1 MQIEINDDTLTGKLE
16 RIARQDGIP
25 VEQVAVDLINSALDD
40 DDAAA
45 VQALEDFL
53 QPRIDRARRGETV
66 DTTVEEIFSQ
76 VRAEL
81 NAS

>member
-1 MQIEINDDTLTGKLE
+1 MHIEINDKAIAGKLE
-16 RIARQDGIP
+16 RIANQDGVP
-25 VEQVAVDLINSALDD
+25 VEQVAIDLINSALA

-45 VQALEDFL
+45 IKALEDFL

-81 NAS
+81 NVS

>member
-1 MQIEINDDTLTGKLE
+1 MQIEINDEVLTSKLE
-16 RIARQDGIP
+16 RIALQDGMP
-25 VEQVAVDLINSALDD
+25 VEQVAVDLINSALN
-40 DDAAA
+40 DDAVAIK
-45 VQALEDFL
+45 ALEDFL

-81 NAS
+81 NVS

>member
-1 MQIEINDDTLTGKLE
+1 MQIEINDEVLTGKLE
-16 RIARQDGIP
+16 RIARQDGVS

-40 DDAAA
+40 DAAA
-45 VQALEDFL
+45 IKALEDFL
-53 QPRIDRARRGETV
+53 QPRIDRARRGKTV

>member
-1 MQIEINDDTLTGKLE
+1 MQIEINDKVLTGKLE
-16 RIARQDGIP
+16 RIARQDGVS
-25 VEQVAVDLINSALDD
+25 VEQVAVDLINLALD

-45 VQALEDFL
+45 VKALEDFL

-81 NAS
+81 NAP

>member
-1 MQIEINDDTLTGKLE
+1 MQIEINDKVLASKLE
-16 RIARQDGIP
+16 CIALQDGVS
-25 VEQVAVDLINSALDD
+25 VEQVVVNLINSALDD
-40 DDAAA
+40 DAAA
-45 VQALEDFL
+45 IKALEDFL

-81 NAS
+81 NVS